1 MMGNKKQIY
10 DRGMVVAGLVI
21 FVIITTFPFW
31 YNHGKASPVPEP
43 ELTDRAK
50 AARECVEPKSVM
62 RAKHMQLLNVWRN
75 TVVRN
80 GKRVY
85 VNSKGKSF
93 DMSLSNTCLDCHF
106 NKAEF
111 CDQCHNYAS
120 VKTYCWDCH
129 IDNPK
134 EIK

>member
-1 MMGNKKQIY
+1 MMADKKQIY
-10 DRGMVVAGLVI
+10 DRGMVAAGLVI
-21 FVIITTFPFW
+21 FVVITTFPFW

-43 ELTDRAK
+43 ELTDKAK
-50 AARECVEPKSVM
+50 AAKECVEPKSVM

-75 TVVRN
+75 TVVRT

-106 NKAEF
+106 NKVEF
-111 CDQCHNYAS
+111 CDQCHNYVS
-120 VKTYCWDCH
+120 VRPNCWNCH

-134 EIK
+134 EKK